1 MEKLEINIS
10 KLKKDITDKKLKI
23 QKINNRIN
31 YELNEYLIKD
41 LEEELVEERKELIKL
56 DRKLNEEIAN
66 EKKEKATYKKSLL
79 KVRESLIEFSRTT
92 RTNSKLKK
100 HTQEINNV
108 LLVMEK
114 YLSA

>member
-1 MEKLEINIS
+1 MERLEINIS
-10 KLKKDITDKKLKI
+10 RLKKDITDKKMKI
-23 QKINNRIN
+23 NKINNRIN

-56 DRKLNEEIAN
+56 DKKLNEEIAN
-66 EKKEKATYKKSLL
+66 EKKEKSIYKKSLL
-79 KVRESLIEFSRTT
+79 KVRESLIEFARTT

-114 YLSA
+114 YINN